1 MPHLRSVAGDAA
13 LVATF
18 TSNNSTSRSVDP
30 ILSYNQS
37 KGLRPPMRLRVAV
50 VLAIALSTTAS
61 AKEVFLSIAG
71 SVGTFRTDTHIFN
84 PSATKDI
91 VVQATFL
98 RAGGDASHP
107 NNTTAEPTTFTI
119 ARRSELVF
127 DDVVTSLFQT
137 TGLGG
142 IRLQSDDD
150 FLATQRIY
158 ADESAGTL
166 GQFIVGVTPSS
177 ALTKGVVMQL
187 KSQGTGGKGSFRTNV
202 GFLNPNGSEVNV
214 TLRLYDALNNVVA
227 TREMRMLPLGVV
239 QPLNVNGFFNA
250 AGADLSNCFVAF
262 EATLPIIAYGSV
274 IDNGSVD
281 PTYVPAQA
289 DSGAPLPP
297 QTVKTYDVTLRSY
310 EIIITPA
317 LNIVPG
323 DRVVF
328 RIHAEGDTHGFQ
340 MDSPSGKTLIPS
352 RYYSPGAAPVPFTFT
367 ASEEGTYGYACT
379 LEFCGCCYMGHWSM
393 TGSFAVG
400 TAAAKSSPAKSS
412 TDVHH
417 HH

>member
-1 MPHLRSVAGDAA
+1 
-13 LVATF
+13 
-18 TSNNSTSRSVDP
+18 
-30 ILSYNQS
+30 
-37 KGLRPPMRLRVAV
+37 MRLRGVV

-91 VVQATFL
+91 LVQATFL

-107 NNTTAEPTTFTI
+107 NNSNAESKTITI

-127 DDVVTSLFQT
+127 DDVVSSLFET

-158 ADESAGTL
+158 ANESAGTL
-166 GQFIVGVTPSS
+166 GQFLVGAPPSA

-187 KSQGTGGKGSFRTNV
+187 RSNGTGGKGSFRTNV

-214 TLRLYDALNNVVA
+214 TLRLYDALNNVAA
-227 TREMRMLPLGVV
+227 TKEMHMLPLGVV

-250 AGADLSNCFVAF
+250 PGADLSNCFVTF
-262 EATLPIIAYGSV
+262 EATLPIFAYGSV

-281 PTYVPAQA
+281 PTYVPAQT
-289 DSGAPLPP
+289 DSGTELPP
-297 QTVKTYDVTLRSY
+297 QTTKTYDVTLRSY
-310 EIIITPA
+310 EIIITPT
-317 LNIVPG
+317 LNIAPG

-328 RIHAEGDTHGFQ
+328 RVHAEDAMHGFQ
-340 MDSPSGKTLIPS
+340 LDAPSGTTLIPGRS
-352 RYYSPGAAPVPFTFT
+352 YEPGAAPVPFTFT
-367 ASEEGTYGYACT
+367 ASETGTYGYACT
-379 LEFCGCCYMGHWSM
+379 LEFCGGSYMGHWSM
-393 TGSFAVG
+393 YGSFAVG
-400 TAAAKSSPAKSS
+400 TASAKPL
-412 TDVHH
+412 TVHPHH

>member
-1 MPHLRSVAGDAA
+1 
-13 LVATF
+13 
-18 TSNNSTSRSVDP
+18 
-30 ILSYNQS
+30 
-37 KGLRPPMRLRVAV
+37 MRLPGVV
-50 VLAIALSTTAS
+50 VLAIVLSTTAS

-71 SVGTFRTDTHIFN
+71 SVGNFRTDTHLFN

-107 NNTTAEPTTFTI
+107 NNTNAESKTI
-119 ARRSELVF
+119 FIVRRSEIVY
-127 DDVVTSLFQT
+127 DDVVTSLFET

-166 GQFIVGVTPSS
+166 GQFIVGTPISN

-187 KSQGTGGKGSFRTNV
+187 KSHGTGGKGTFRTNV
-202 GFLNPNGSEVNV
+202 GFLNPNENEVNV

-239 QPLNVNGFFNA
+239 QPLNVNAFFNPP
-250 AGADLSNCFVAF
+250 GADLSNCLVTF

-274 IDNGSVD
+274 VDNGSVD
-281 PTYVPAQA
+281 PTYVPAQP
-289 DSGAPLPP
+289 DSGTDLPP
-297 QTVKTYDVTLRSY
+297 ATTKTFDVTLRSY

-317 LNIVPG
+317 LNIAPG

-328 RIHAEGDTHGFQ
+328 RIHAEGDAHGFQ
-340 MDSPSGKTLIPS
+340 LTGPSGMTLIPS
-352 RYYSPGAAPVPFTFT
+352 RTYDPGAAPVPFIFT
-367 ASEEGTYGYACT
+367 ASESGTYTYFCT
-379 LEFCGCCYMGHWSM
+379 LPYCGCCYMGHWEM
-393 TGSFAVG
+393 HGSFAVG
-400 TAAAKSSPAKSS
+400 SGAAKASPTKTS
-412 TDVHH
+412 TSHVHQH
-417 HH
+417 H

>member
-1 MPHLRSVAGDAA
+1 
-13 LVATF
+13 
-18 TSNNSTSRSVDP
+18 
-30 ILSYNQS
+30 
-37 KGLRPPMRLRVAV
+37 MRLPAVV
-50 VLAIALSTTAS
+50 VLAIVLSTSAS

-98 RAGGDASHP
+98 RAGGDSSHH
-107 NNTTAEPTTFTI
+107 NNTNAESTTFTV

-127 DDVVTSLFQT
+127 DDVVNSLFQT

-158 ADESAGTL
+158 ANESAGTL

-177 ALTKGVVMQL
+177 ALTRGVVMQL

-214 TLRLYDALNNVVA
+214 TLRLHDALNNVVA
-227 TREMRMLPLGVV
+227 TKEMRLLPFGVV
-239 QPLNVNGFFNA
+239 QPLNVRDFFNA
-250 AGADLSNCFVAF
+250 PGADLSNCFVAF
-262 EATLPIIAYGSV
+262 EATLPIIGYGSV
-274 IDNGSVD
+274 IDNGSID

-289 DSGAPLPP
+289 DSGTNLPP
-297 QTVKTYDVTLRSY
+297 QTVKTFDVTLRSY
-310 EIIITPA
+310 EIVITPE

-328 RIHAEGDTHGFQ
+328 RIHTEGTWHGFQ
-340 MDSPSGKTLIPS
+340 LDAPSGKTLIPN
-352 RYYSPGAAPVPFTFT
+352 RYYDPGAAPVPFTFT
-367 ASEEGTYGYACT
+367 ASETGTYGYACT
-379 LEFCGCCYMGHWSM
+379 LQFCGGFYVGHWSM
-393 TGSFAVG
+393 FGSFDVG
-400 TAAAKSSPAKSS
+400 GPSAQTPAIVKR
-412 TDVHH
+412 HH